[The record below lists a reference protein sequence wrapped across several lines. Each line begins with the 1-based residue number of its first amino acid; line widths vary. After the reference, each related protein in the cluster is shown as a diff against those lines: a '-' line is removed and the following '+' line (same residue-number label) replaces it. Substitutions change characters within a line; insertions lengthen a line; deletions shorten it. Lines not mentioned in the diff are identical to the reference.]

1 MIENSHRLC
10 ETAVRSTAFFVC
22 EQIVM
27 LFVSNTI
34 YICIF
39 ARKFTYRLMTKQK
52 KEAEVLSKIAVEAIR
67 SKKGRQVTLIDFDG
81 VEGSLF
87 EYYVL
92 CTANSPSHVDA
103 LADEIEKQVK
113 ELTGISPRRVEGLQ
127 NCQWVLLDYFDVIIH
142 VFLAETR
149 EFYNM
154 EAMWKDVKQ
163 IHFEDED

>member
-1 MIENSHRLC
+1 MIENSHCLC

-27 LFVSNTI
+27 LFVSNTT

-52 KEAEVLSKIAVEAIR
+52 KEAEMLSKIAVEAIR

-87 EYYVL
+87 EYYLL